1 MSQRRQGCLE
11 GFFELF
17 LLNTVFDWLQ
27 KRFGF
32 GRGLSCTGIGCGFLL
47 LIIFLLMACNI
58 IFGTDWFS
66 LTGPSS
72 FLLRMI

>member
-11 GFFELF
+11 GLFELF
-17 LLNTVFDWLQ
+17 LLNRVFDWLQ
-27 KRFGF
+27 KKFGF

-58 IFGTDWFS
+58 IFGTDWLRATS
-66 LTGPSS
+66 
-72 FLLRMI
+72 LLRSFM